1 MKTIVCVW
9 THEYCNFEKKP
20 NYAKHGLGDLIRG
33 TVGILSYCEK
43 RGYECIIDISLHP
56 LSQLLLVTPHKYSQF
71 IQENRENVKH
81 LYQYDAVKAI
91 DKELEDK
98 DLAYFFT
105 AFDLDLYDIPSTPT
119 IKQRIREILTPNEIL
134 SSYINSMEIPYSE
147 FAAFHFRLGDDEII
161 LNQQTA
167 NYSMYISF
175 IQSIPKGNC
184 ILFSDS
190 NYLKELA
197 KPYIYTIDS
206 KVAHIGFHTQIEDLK
221 NTMFEFF
228 LLTRANRIHT
238 FSTYPWVSGFVKII
252 NFIYDIPL
260 IDIKG

>member
-1 MKTIVCVW
+1 MKTIVFVW
-9 THEYCNFEKKP
+9 TQEYCNVEKP
-20 NYAKHGLGDLIRG
+20 TLLRHGLGDLIRG
-33 TVGILSYCEK
+33 TVGILRYCEK

-71 IQENRENVKH
+71 IQENKDTVKV
-81 LYQYDAVKAI
+81 LSQYEAVKEI

-98 DLAYFFT
+98 DFAYFFT
-105 AFDLDLYDIPSTPT
+105 PFDLPEFDIPATPI

-134 SSYINSMEIPYSE
+134 SSYINSMKIPYSE
-147 FAAFHFRLGDDEII
+147 FIAFHLRLGDSEII

-167 NYSMYISF
+167 DYSMYLSF
-175 IQSIPKGNC
+175 IQSIPKGNY

-206 KVAHIGFHTQIEDLK
+206 KVAHTGFHTQIEDLK

-238 FSTYPWVSGFVKII
+238 FNIYFWVSGFVKII

-260 IDIKG
+260 VNIKG